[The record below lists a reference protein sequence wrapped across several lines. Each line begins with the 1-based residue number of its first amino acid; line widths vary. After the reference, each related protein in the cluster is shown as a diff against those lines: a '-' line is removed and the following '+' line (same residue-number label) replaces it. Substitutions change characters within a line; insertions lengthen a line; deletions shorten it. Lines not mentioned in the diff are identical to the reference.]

1 MHVEKLKR
9 PAFLCTWKFK
19 YCFEHTFILIISCIV
34 YRIAHGEAVV
44 STNSA
49 SPAGFQL
56 MFLHNG

>member
-34 YRIAHGEAVV
+34 YRIAHGEAVGLHKFSFSCWFSAYV
-44 STNSA
+44 SS
-49 SPAGFQL
+49 
-56 MFLHNG
+56 